1 MKNIIFDLGGV
12 IFNIDY
18 HLTSQAFTKLG
29 LQGFD
34 EVYSQKKQE
43 HFFDDFEK
51 GIISPSHFRDEVRK
65 YMPAPVSDEEIDQ
78 AWNAMLIGVPA
89 KRYDWLKKTG
99 EQFRIF
105 LLSNTNLIH
114 VEALSKM
121 IDVAGFGMNNFKNL
135 FEKVYFSCTM
145 GMRKP
150 DREIFDFVVNENRL
164 NREETLFIDDSIQH
178 IQGAARAGLKA
189 FHLNNDI
196 SVEEVISHKS

>member
-12 IFNIDY
+12 IFDIDY
-18 HLTSQAFTKLG
+18 HLTSHAFTELG

-51 GIISPSHFRDEVRK
+51 GIISPEHFRDEVRK
-65 YMPAPVSDEEIDQ
+65 YIPTTVSDEAIDK

-99 EQFRIF
+99 EQYRIF

-121 IDVAGFGMNNFKNL
+121 IDAAGFGMRNFENL
-135 FEKVYFSCTM
+135 FEKVYFSCKM

-150 DREIFDFVVNENRL
+150 DTEIFDFVVNENNL
-164 NREETLFIDDSIQH
+164 NRDETLFIDDSIQH
-178 IQGAARAGLKA
+178 IQGALAVGLKA
-189 FHLNNDI
+189 FHLNDDV
-196 SVEEVISHKS
+196 SVEEVISH